1 MKNQRKTSKRK
12 LNNVKT
18 ANNVKEG
25 ETDSPKPTFEEE
37 SVTFFLSICSN
48 LQENITKLLKL
59 LLNIC
64 TSKMLFIIYI
74 S

>member
-18 ANNVKEG
+18 ANNVREG

-37 SVTFFLSICSN
+37 SVNFFHRYVLTYK
-48 LQENITKLLKL
+48 ET
-59 LLNIC
+59 
-64 TSKMLFIIYI
+64 
-74 S
+74 